1 VDKKEAVVHGETH
14 YCLEEEERF
23 ILATNTMEYV
33 QQMFEKILK
42 ALKNYG
48 RNKKR

>member
-23 ILATNTMEYV
+23 IFSVITMDFIE
-33 QQMFEKILK
+33 QKFEIF
-42 ALKNYG
+42 
-48 RNKKR
+48 